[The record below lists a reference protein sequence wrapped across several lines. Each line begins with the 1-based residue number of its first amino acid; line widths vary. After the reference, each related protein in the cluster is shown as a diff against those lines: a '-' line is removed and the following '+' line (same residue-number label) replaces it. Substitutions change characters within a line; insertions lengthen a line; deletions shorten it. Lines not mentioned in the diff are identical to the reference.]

1 MVQDHILLARCQDV
15 RFLHQSCLAAFA
27 EEYLAASVE
36 DYWTGDLV
44 ARLQRSLAAAAAS
57 VCT

>member
-1 MVQDHILLARCQDV
+1 MVQDHILLARYQAV

-36 DYWTGDLV
+36 EYWERDWV
-44 ARLQRSLAAAAAS
+44 AR
-57 VCT
+57 

>member
-1 MVQDHILLARCQDV
+1 MVPDHILLARYQAV

-36 DYWTGDLV
+36 EYWERDWV
-44 ARLQRSLAAAAAS
+44 ARLLHLLAAAAAS